1 MNQTIKT
8 LLKIQDIDKSIHEIK
23 EDIKTIE
30 TDVKTKEDAIKA
42 VAKEIEEIG
51 SKIDALIKDK
61 EHNEQLVEDKNS
73 QIEALNNKSSLVKNQ
88 KEQRALEIEM
98 SMADNAVE
106 KIEDQIVSLLS
117 DIDSFTEQ
125 KNAKEKEMEQMQTE
139 YEQFKK
145 TASEKIKNLT
155 ASVDEFMNQRMLL
168 FGAIDD
174 ATARQYEE
182 INRWAEGNAMS
193 EIKSESCMGCFL
205 MLPPQV
211 SATIMETDQLVF
223 CPNCGRILYINDE
236 T

>member
-1 MNQTIKT
+1 VNQTIKT
-8 LLKIQDIDKSIHEIK
+8 LLKIQEIDKSIHEIK
-23 EDIKTIE
+23 EEIRNIE
-30 TDVKTKEDAIKA
+30 DDVKAKEDSIKA
-42 VAKEIEEIG
+42 VAKEIEEIEL
-51 SKIDALIKDK
+51 KIDALIKDK
-61 EHNEQLVEDKNS
+61 EYNEQLVEDKNS

-117 DIDSFTEQ
+117 DIDTYNEQ
-125 KNAKEKEMEQMQTE
+125 KNLKQKEMEELTSE
-139 YEQFKK
+139 YKLFSKN
-145 TASEKIKNLT
+145 ASDKIKKLS
-155 ASVDEFMNQRMLL
+155 ASVEGYTKKRLLL
-168 FGAIDD
+168 FNAIDD

-211 SATIMETDQLVF
+211 SATVMETEQLVF

-236 T
+236 S

>member
-155 ASVDEFMNQRMLL
+155 ASVDKFMNQRMLL